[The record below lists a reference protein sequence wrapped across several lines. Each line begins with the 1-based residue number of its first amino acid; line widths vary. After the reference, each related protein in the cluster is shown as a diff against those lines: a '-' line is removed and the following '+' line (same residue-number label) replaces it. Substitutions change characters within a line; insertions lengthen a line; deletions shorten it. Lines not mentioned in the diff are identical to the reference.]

1 MAKIK
6 YFGKLRSL
14 CGKNEDWIAANSLTE
29 LLRAIQKLYGKE
41 AKKAAKASLITVDGN
56 KVLSIRKTALSDDAK
71 VSFYPI
77 G

>member
-41 AKKAAKASLITVDGN
+41 AKKSGKG
-56 KVLSIRKTALSDDAK
+56 
-71 VSFYPI
+71 VSHHC
-77 G
+77 